1 MRAMLCGCRRHL
13 DAADEERLLEKVVEH
28 LRRDHRLARID
39 EARVRETVA
48 VNSYHYECVELP
60 ADTAEAVE
68 GYGPEPY

>member
-13 DAADEERLLEKVVEH
+13 DATDEEELFGKVVEH
-28 LRRDHRLARID
+28 LRRDHRLSRID
-39 EARVRETVA
+39 EVKVKETVA
-48 VNSYHYECVELP
+48 GNSYRYECVELP